1 MTAAAFVDAIT
12 TMKGLLPG
20 MVEHLKGMAPKL
32 TGQERDE
39 ALTALRPLNDDIVR
53 LEQEQEEILTKGAKE
68 LSDIRH
74 EHLPKIKTLAEQHE
88 RGMAETTFDQK
99 VQTL

>member
-39 ALTALRPLNDDIVR
+39 AIHALTPLNADIVR
-53 LEQEQEEILTKGAKE
+53 LEKEQEDILKAGEQE
-68 LSDIRH
+68 LADIKRQH
-74 EHLPKIKTLAEQHE
+74 VPGIKALAEKHE
-88 RGMAETTFDQK
+88 RATAESSFDQK
-99 VQTL
+99 VQNL